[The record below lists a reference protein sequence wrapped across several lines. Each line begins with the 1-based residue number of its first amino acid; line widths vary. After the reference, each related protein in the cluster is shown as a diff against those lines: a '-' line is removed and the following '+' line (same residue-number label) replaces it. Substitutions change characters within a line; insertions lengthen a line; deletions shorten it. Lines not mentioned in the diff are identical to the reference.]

1 MISLQWVM
9 VCISS
14 LVIVFHRRKKY
25 AGKRLRDDAKQCKIV
40 LLRYAKALDNI
51 IVIKCN

>member
-1 MISLQWVM
+1 MTLN
-9 VCISS
+9 
-14 LVIVFHRRKKY
+14 VIRCHQMSHEGQERS
-25 AGKRLRDDAKQCKIV
+25 KRLRDDAKQCKIV

>member
-1 MISLQWVM
+1 MSQYVVLSV
-9 VCISS
+9 SS
-14 LVIVFHRRKKY
+14 DVITFHRRGRKRS
-25 AGKRLRDDAKQCKIV
+25 KRLRDDAKQCKIV

>member
-1 MISLQWVM
+1 MRYDIHYTMCHHITPQ
-9 VCISS
+9 
-14 LVIVFHRRKKY
+14 
-25 AGKRLRDDAKQCKIV
+25 AGENGKRLRDDAKQCKIV

>member
-1 MISLQWVM
+1 M
-9 VCISS
+9 SS
-14 LVIVFHRRKKY
+14 GVIRCHIGDRKE
-25 AGKRLRDDAKQCKIV
+25 GKRLRDDAKQCKIV

>member
-1 MISLQWVM
+1 M
-9 VCISS
+9 SS
-14 LVIVFHRRKKY
+14 DVVKCPKDWFSVS
-25 AGKRLRDDAKQCKIV
+25 KRLRDDAKQCKIV

>member
-1 MISLQWVM
+1 M
-9 VCISS
+9 SS
-14 LVIVFHRRKKY
+14 DVVKCPKDWFSV
-25 AGKRLRDDAKQCKIV
+25 GKRLRDDAKQCKIV

>member
-1 MISLQWVM
+1 MM
-9 VCISS
+9 VTAFLSVVAVSS
-14 LVIVFHRRKKY
+14 
-25 AGKRLRDDAKQCKIV
+25 KRLRDDAKQCKIV

>member
-1 MISLQWVM
+1 M
-9 VCISS
+9 SS
-14 LVIVFHRRKKY
+14 DGIRWQSIDGL

>member
-1 MISLQWVM
+1 MLYYP
-9 VCISS
+9 
-14 LVIVFHRRKKY
+14 FHRMSSRFTAEGEN

>member
-1 MISLQWVM
+1 MLGHTLHHV
-9 VCISS
+9 SS
-14 LVIVFHRRKKY
+14 HYTAGRRKRC
-25 AGKRLRDDAKQCKIV
+25 KRLRDDAKQCKIV

>member
-1 MISLQWVM
+1 MLYYP
-9 VCISS
+9 
-14 LVIVFHRRKKY
+14 FHRMSSRFT
-25 AGKRLRDDAKQCKIV
+25 AEGENACKRLRDDAKQCKIV

>member
-1 MISLQWVM
+1 MREKELLKIALQGD
-9 VCISS
+9 
-14 LVIVFHRRKKY
+14 FN
-25 AGKRLRDDAKQCKIV
+25 GKRLRDDAKQCKIV

>member
-1 MISLQWVM
+1 M
-9 VCISS
+9 SS
-14 LVIVFHRRKKY
+14 DVIKCHTKDRKER
-25 AGKRLRDDAKQCKIV
+25 KRLRDDAKQCKIV

>member
-1 MISLQWVM
+1 MGYGMYFIT
-9 VCISS
+9 C
-14 LVIVFHRRKKY
+14 HRVSPQEEIRS
-25 AGKRLRDDAKQCKIV
+25 KRLRDDAKQCKIV

>member
-1 MISLQWVM
+1 MRWTIRFI
-9 VCISS
+9 VCHHVSPQAG
-14 LVIVFHRRKKY
+14 RRS
-25 AGKRLRDDAKQCKIV
+25 KRLRDDAKQCKIV

>member
-1 MISLQWVM
+1 MIFMFIYAKITIDKTGS
-9 VCISS
+9 
-14 LVIVFHRRKKY
+14 FKY
-25 AGKRLRDDAKQCKIV
+25 KSKRLRDDAKQCKIV

>member
-1 MISLQWVM
+1 MTDENGP
-9 VCISS
+9 
-14 LVIVFHRRKKY
+14 RK
-25 AGKRLRDDAKQCKIV
+25 AGRFLAGPDICKRLRDDAKQCKIV